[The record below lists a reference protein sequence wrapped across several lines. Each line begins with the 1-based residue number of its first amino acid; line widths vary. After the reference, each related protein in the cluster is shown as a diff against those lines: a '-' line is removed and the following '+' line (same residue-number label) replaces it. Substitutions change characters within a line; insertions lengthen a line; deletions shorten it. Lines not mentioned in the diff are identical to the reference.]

1 MRDGEIT
8 QVGRYDDILQ
18 SGTDFVELVG
28 AHQKALTAISAMNKS
43 ECTHQRDL
51 LKAQVLAIQ
60 LQ

>member
-28 AHQKALTAISAMNKS
+28 AHQKALKTIFAMEKS
-43 ECTHQRDL
+43 EAYTSERF
-51 LKAQVLAIQ
+51 V
-60 LQ
+60 

>member
-28 AHQKALTAISAMNKS
+28 AHQEALKTISVMEKS
-43 ECTHQRDL
+43 EVYT
-51 LKAQVLAIQ
+51 
-60 LQ
+60 